1 MGKSFVMAV
10 IIIAVIGFSASAYIF
25 SQNDIIS
32 GFNEISDNTSAKK
45 AQIMNEISE
54 CVTENTIGSSG
65 THFNSFEKNFLE
77 NIINKIEN
85 TDDEE
90 DLDKIAEQFYSIS
103 ACKGE

>member
-1 MGKSFVMAV
+1 MGKSFAIAVIIIAV

-54 CVTENTIGSSG
+54 CVTENTVGGSG
-65 THFNSFEKNFLE
+65 THFNSFEKNFL
-77 NIINKIEN
+77 
-85 TDDEE
+85 
-90 DLDKIAEQFYSIS
+90 DKIAEQFYTIS

>member
-1 MGKSFVMAV
+1 MGKSFVIVV
-10 IIIAVIGFSASAYIF
+10 IIIAVVGFSASAYIF

-54 CVTENTIGSSG
+54 CVTENTVGG
-65 THFNSFEKNFLE
+65 GGVHFNSFEKNFLA
-77 NIINKIEN
+77 NIIDKIAN

-90 DLDKIAEQFYSIS
+90 ALDKIAEQFYSIS